1 MNGRRAEKRPMEPP
15 ISDGERRREREQR
28 EKAKK
33 EQRARNGGR
42 SERSYEPEGREGE
55 WGPPP
60 PWWIQQQER
69 RKKKKEMARRR
80 ELERKPADLP
90 RYGGGHGDPLA
101 KKARAS
107 SDPLVVSLPPGAKG
121 TVGEPIPV
129 EDGSEAMEVECF
141 KCGRLGHF

>member
-1 MNGRRAEKRPMEPP
+1 MEPP
-15 ISDGERRREREQR
+15 ISDGERRRERELR

-90 RYGGGHGDPLA
+90 RYGGGPRKSIMAL
-101 KKARAS
+101 
-107 SDPLVVSLPPGAKG
+107 
-121 TVGEPIPV
+121 
-129 EDGSEAMEVECF
+129 
-141 KCGRLGHF
+141 